1 MSEKRGSFF
10 LLAITSLL
18 FFLTLSAGT
27 ALGDPDSHVLDF
39 KLTGTIT
46 AAHADAFDD
55 AVAVATSRNY
65 SAVVIEISTPGG
77 SVDAMLRI
85 IAAIDNSPIPV
96 LLFVSPAGTSA
107 WSAGTYILMAA
118 HVSAMA
124 PNSVIG
130 SCQPVSYSPLGSST
144 INDSKTINALVE
156 VMVTH
161 AQSRGRNQTL
171 AASFVTENTN
181 VDDSEA
187 LLYGVIDY
195 RANSLQNLLEQA
207 DGMQVNTSSG
217 VVTLHTKDAA
227 ITEYGYRLR
236 ETLLNSIADP
246 LISSLLFM
254 IGIFALIFGF
264 SAPGHGG
271 EILGASAILLAL
283 IGMGFSV
290 NVVSVI
296 IVIGGAI
303 LLIYELATPGF
314 GLFGISGIILLAMG
328 ALLLIPFSPETWAI
342 SASWYGAFT
351 ATILVVITL
360 IAAIFL
366 FAIYKVLQI
375 RRKKPVIGTI
385 IGEVVVPESNADPGV
400 KIFVMYN
407 GEYWEAKCRNGI
419 VAGKRY
425 TVVDKEGTV
434 LILEEAPQ

>member
-27 ALGDPDSHVLDF
+27 ALGDPDGHVLDF

-85 IAAIDNSPIPV
+85 IATIDNSPIPV

-207 DGMQVNTSSG
+207 DGMRVNTSSG

-227 ITEYGYRLR
+227 ITEYGYRIR
-236 ETLLNSIADP
+236 EILLNSIADP

-271 EILGASAILLAL
+271 EILGALAILLAL
-283 IGMGFSV
+283 IGMGFNV

-425 TVVDKEGTV
+425 TIVDKEGAV